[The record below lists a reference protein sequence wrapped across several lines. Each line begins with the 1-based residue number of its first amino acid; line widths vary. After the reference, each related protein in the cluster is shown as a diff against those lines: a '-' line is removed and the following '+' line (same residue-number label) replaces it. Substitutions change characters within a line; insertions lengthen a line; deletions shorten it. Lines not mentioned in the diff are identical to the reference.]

1 VDVFT
6 ALLVLKCRAENRRLL
21 PKSEIL
27 FARQA
32 FEVFGAMRSELCLHV
47 ELKGS
52 LARRSS
58 KPIKRGLAHYLLFVS
73 PISGEI
79 RKPGTPRAVGKLIGM
94 KLCCQVI

>member
-1 VDVFT
+1 MLANWVDVLT

-52 LARRSS
+52 LAPQS
-58 KPIKRGLAHYLLFVS
+58 KPIKRGLAHYLFNLFRQFQ
-73 PISGEI
+73 E
-79 RKPGTPRAVGKLIGM
+79 KYENRAPHVPLEN
-94 KLCCQVI
+94 

>member
-1 VDVFT
+1 VLANWVDVLT

-58 KPIKRGLAHYLLFVS
+58 KPIKRGLAHYLFNLLRQLQ
-73 PISGEI
+73 E
-79 RKPGTPRAVGKLIGM
+79 KNENRAPHVPLEN
-94 KLCCQVI
+94 